1 MSKLVR
7 ALKQSP
13 PIAKRVTPVALIA
26 ALAIGAFIA
35 IGTVF
40 GQGAGTAYAADD
52 VGISS
57 LDQDT
62 GITSLLDDTGGV
74 TTDATFE
81 SAITDVTF
89 QDGGPSAADLQSKG
103 VIGNGTDPGA
113 DVAPATVD
121 VNDNT
126 GVFDYSSVPIVGD
139 GVNTTSEIYLLTIVG
154 AILTGTLTIVGIA
167 YSVRSRTRR
176 QRRLGIPI
184 AATINGNGGVIE
196 VGYSLWQRITTSG
209 RVAQAPFVAGGL
221 RSRATAT
228 STRRQAKATRTSIP
242 A

>member
-113 DVAPATVD
+113 SVAPATVG

-154 AILTGTLTIVGIA
+154 AILLSATAIA
-167 YSVRSRTRR
+167 GFDYMRSRTRR

-221 RSRATAT
+221 RSRATPT

>member
-121 VNDNT
+121 VNDNN
-126 GVFDYSSVPIVGD
+126 GIISAIPIVGD

-154 AILTGTLTIVGIA
+154 AILLSATAIA
-167 YSVRSRTRR
+167 GFDYMRSRTRR
-176 QRRLGIPI
+176 QRRRDIPI
-184 AATINGNGGVIE
+184 AATINGNGGVIG
-196 VGYSLWQRITTSG
+196 VGYSLWQRIKTSG

-221 RSRATAT
+221 RSRATPT